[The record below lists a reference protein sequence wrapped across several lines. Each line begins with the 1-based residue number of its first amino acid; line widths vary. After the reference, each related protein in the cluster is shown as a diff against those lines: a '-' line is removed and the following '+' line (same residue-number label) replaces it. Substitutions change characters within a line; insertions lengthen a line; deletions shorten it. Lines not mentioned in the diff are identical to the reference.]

1 MSDQHFDYIIVGA
14 GSAGCVLANRLSEDP
29 NVKVCL
35 IEAGKKDNSLLVR
48 MPAGVGGLLK
58 SENDYN
64 WGFWTEPQEHMNG
77 RKLYWPRGRGWG
89 GSSSINGMIY
99 IRGHALDYDQWRQS
113 GLRGWGFAD
122 VLPYFR
128 KSESY
133 EGGEND
139 YHGGDGPLNVT
150 ESPMDNPVFEAFI
163 EAGRQAGYPLTDDFN
178 GPEQEGMGRY
188 QRTIFDGERWSASFA
203 YLRPIEKDRPNLTIR
218 STALVSR
225 VLFRGGKTTGVELV
239 AKRGA
244 QPETLHCGG
253 EVILCAGAVQSP
265 QILMLSGVGPADK
278 IREAGVST
286 IVDLPGVGANLQ
298 DHLDISVISTL
309 KDKISAYSAQAGLK
323 KLAVAARYLMTKAG
337 PGADNFL
344 QAGAFLKTR
353 EGLDRPDIQLHLL
366 NAIMLDHGNTQA
378 KIDGFT
384 MHTCQLRP
392 ESRGTISLASSD
404 PFDHPKIDPN
414 YLASDI
420 DRQVMR
426 ESVRMCRDI
435 CAQPALAELIKAEM
449 FPGDDVKS
457 DAEIDAFIREKGET
471 IYHPVGTVHMGIHD
485 DAPLDPELRVR
496 GVEGLR
502 VVDASVMPTLIG
514 GNTNAPTIM
523 IAEKAAD
530 LLRGKVAPEPA
541 QIPEPA

>member
-1 MSDQHFDYIIVGA
+1 MSEQHFDYVIVGA

-128 KSESY
+128 MSESY

-139 YHGGDGPLNVT
+139 YHGGEGPLNVT

-163 EAGRQAGYPLTDDFN
+163 EAGRQAGYPLTEDFN

-188 QRTIFDGERWSASFA
+188 QRTIFGGERWSASFA

-239 AKRGA
+239 AKKGA
-244 QPETLHCGG
+244 QPEVLHCGG

-298 DHLDISVISTL
+298 DHLDVSVISTL

-378 KIDGFT
+378 KTDGFT
-384 MHTCQLRP
+384 MHACQLRP

-435 CAQPALAELIKAEM
+435 CAQPALADLIKAEM

-457 DAEIDAFIREKGET
+457 DDEIDAFIREKGET